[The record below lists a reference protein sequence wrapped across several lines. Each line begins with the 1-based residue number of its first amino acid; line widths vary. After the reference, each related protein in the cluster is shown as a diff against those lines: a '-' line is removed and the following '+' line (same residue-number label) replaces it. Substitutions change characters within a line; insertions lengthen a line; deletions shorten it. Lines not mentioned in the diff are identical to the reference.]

1 VDDSPRDD
9 DRDDDRDDGPSGDGA
24 DTTGDHYPAGVDA
37 DATQAIREDGPRGAN
52 FDPSPYFRQ
61 LRGRGGS
68 GPQDYLDVKWRLLWL
83 RREHPDAHIVTE
95 HVRIDE
101 TSAIFKAT
109 VDLPSGG
116 RATGYGS
123 ETAGDFGDFIEKAET
138 KAIGRALNALG
149 YGAQFAEGEEDPSA
163 GERSPG
169 PAPGSGRARPTVS
182 AMTSPGAA
190 RGGSS
195 RGTGATPQATA
206 RGGTGRSS
214 TQAVR
219 RQADVPPVETTATS
233 PAPREPVPIDR
244 QSPAAVAEPT
254 EHGAAPDPSPSDA
267 PDAVVSAATMDR
279 PVRGSGAD
287 VTVPSAEPGDAPEVA
302 GTTGP
307 GARPAPASGAGG
319 GEGVKAAEPS
329 GDVDM
334 ADYSHTAFWKWAR
347 EQGFLEKAD
356 VERKIGRPMKGLM
369 PREVRELLIE
379 AGASR

>member
-1 VDDSPRDD
+1 MDDSPRDD
-9 DRDDDRDDGPSGDGA
+9 DGQPGDGTPGVPA
-24 DTTGDHYPAGVDA
+24 DTLAERDEVRG
-37 DATQAIREDGPRGAN
+37 IREDGPRGAN

-149 YGAQFAEGEEDPSA
+149 YGAQFAEGEEDGSA
-163 GERSPG
+163 ELRPPTPGRSS
-169 PAPGSGRARPTVS
+169 PAVSQVASSTANRGGSGRGDIA
-182 AMTSPGAA
+182 SPA
-190 RGGSS
+190 
-195 RGTGATPQATA
+195 
-206 RGGTGRSS
+206 
-214 TQAVR
+214 
-219 RQADVPPVETTATS
+219 

-244 QSPAAVAEPT
+244 QATATAPPDVAPATPLTISPT
-254 EHGAAPDPSPSDA
+254 SPSDA
-267 PDAVVSAATMDR
+267 DQALPAADRAEPKSSEDAATDTHLG
-279 PVRGSGAD
+279 PVSVPASRGATPRG
-287 VTVPSAEPGDAPEVA
+287 
-302 GTTGP
+302 GTRTGTGP
-307 GARPAPASGAGG
+307 ANDS
-319 GEGVKAAEPS
+319 PS
-329 GDVDM
+329 DIDM

-356 VERKIGRPMKGLM
+356 VERKIGRAMKGLT
-369 PREVRELLIE
+369 PREVRELLIQ
-379 AGASR
+379 AGATP